1 MNGVLEYDAVA
12 LVPPLPGMPPPGTV
26 VNGDVFVPEG
36 YEYVRGD
43 LIRKTMSVSS
53 SWIAGETF
61 WHLGAHV
68 RVAGLPFWVFP
79 ENTSYRCFPDGDRLR
94 SRRADT
100 SAVARDRL
108 PGGLN
113 HDAHIPVPP
122 DFVVEVISPSDETYD
137 TDEKLIDYEAAGVRL
152 IWVVHPVHR
161 TVRVIDRDAGTDVNL
176 RVGQTLTGGAV
187 LPGFTL
193 PVADIF
199 PPAAPSTGGADG
211 ANRN

>member
-1 MNGVLEYDAVA
+1 MSGVLTGVSTDAPPA
-12 LVPPLPGMPPPGTV
+12 PPLPGMPPPGTV
-26 VNGDVFVPEG
+26 VDGDVFVPEG

-43 LIRKTMSVSS
+43 LIRKHMSVSS

-61 WHLGAHV
+61 WHVGAHV
-68 RVAGLPFWVFP
+68 RAANVPFWVFP

-113 HDAHIPVPP
+113 HDAHIPIPP
-122 DFVVEVISPSDETYD
+122 DFAVEVISPSDETYD
-137 TDEKLIDYEAAGVRL
+137 TDAKLLDYETAGVRL
-152 IWVVHPVHR
+152 IWVVHPVR
-161 TVRVIDRDAGTDVNL
+161 RSVQVIDRDAGTDLTL
-176 RVGQTLTGGAV
+176 RGGDTLTGGAV
-187 LPGFTL
+187 LPDFRL

-199 PPAAPSTGGADG
+199 PPAPAAADG
-211 ANRN
+211 ATD